1 MDINKMI
8 KNSVKSVKD
17 TYDNTQLN
25 PFKMPENIN
34 VTITIDYEQSV
45 SNLFKALGKIKQ
57 EDINNVAKVGKL
69 IESSMKKSLK

>member
-1 MDINKMI
+1 MNINKIVKDSVNGI
-8 KNSVKSVKD
+8 KNR
-17 TYDNTQLN
+17 YDNTQLN

-34 VTITIDYEQSV
+34 VTITLDYEKSL
-45 SNLFKALGKIKQ
+45 SNLIKALGNIKQ

>member
-34 VTITIDYEQSV
+34 VTITLDYEKSL
-45 SNLFKALGKIKQ
+45 SNLIKALGNIKQ

>member
-8 KNSVKSVKD
+8 KNSVKSVKN

-34 VTITIDYEQSV
+34 VTITLDYEKSL
-45 SNLFKALGKIKQ
+45 SNLIKALGNIKQ